1 MKHRY
6 QFSTQAIHTG
16 GSEHISATP
25 IYQAATVDGV
35 YLRSGNPTIDV
46 LETRITA
53 LEGGK
58 SAIATSSGTSA
69 ISQTLVSLLSAG
81 DRIVCHQTIYTWT
94 REILNAYLTKFGVE
108 VVYIDMRDLGQ
119 LQQALQSPTRLVY
132 FEPVCNPTVDIIDAE
147 SVIRMTQ
154 TVGATAV
161 VDNTFLTPYHLCP
174 LELGADIVIHSATK
188 YLCGHGDT
196 LAGIIVCRTQELGQ
210 QMAHVRNACGGVLSP
225 QNAFLILR
233 GLKTLPIRMA
243 LHSANAQIVA
253 EYLDEHPLVTQV
265 NYPGLPSAA
274 GYEIARR
281 MIKNGFGGM
290 INFEVSSE
298 QVQNRFLDRVQLCKP
313 WVSLGD
319 AQSLVVAE
327 NLGGLL
333 SGGHDRIR
341 MSVGLEAVEDIIA
354 DLDQALV

>member
-1 MKHRY
+1 LKHRY

-25 IYQAATVDGV
+25 IYQAATVNGV

-94 REILNAYLTKFGVE
+94 REILNTYLTKFGVE

-161 VDNTFLTPYHLCP
+161 VDNTWPP
-174 LELGADIVIHSATK
+174 LKI
-188 YLCGHGDT
+188 
-196 LAGIIVCRTQELGQ
+196 
-210 QMAHVRNACGGVLSP
+210 
-225 QNAFLILR
+225 AF
-233 GLKTLPIRMA
+233 
-243 LHSANAQIVA
+243 
-253 EYLDEHPLVTQV
+253 
-265 NYPGLPSAA
+265 
-274 GYEIARR
+274 
-281 MIKNGFGGM
+281 
-290 INFEVSSE
+290 
-298 QVQNRFLDRVQLCKP
+298 
-313 WVSLGD
+313 
-319 AQSLVVAE
+319 
-327 NLGGLL
+327 
-333 SGGHDRIR
+333 
-341 MSVGLEAVEDIIA
+341 
-354 DLDQALV
+354 